1 MEFLVF
7 SFVVQVLMYT
17 RNGGIGHNVFG
28 FCPLCKVLSLPPPN
42 ASLSNFHSYA
52 ISQMPS
58 LIREA
63 RLPGCL
69 GERKSIVQHLS

>member
-1 MEFLVF
+1 MGELGTTSLDFVHCAKFFPPSNAFLVE
-7 SFVVQVLMYT
+7 M
-17 RNGGIGHNVFG
+17 G
-28 FCPLCKVLSLPPPN
+28 PN
-42 ASLSNFHSYA
+42 FSNFYSYA

-69 GERKSIVQHLS
+69 GERKSVVQHLS